1 MAAPETQKTDQAPKE
16 NAPASGSPAPTPG
29 RPPAPK
35 RGGGGILARL
45 LLSAI
50 LLLVVLGIAGYGA
63 LIYRDSD
70 PRIGVAAGY
79 VDQGVAEAQN
89 AVGKAQNMIADLTGS
104 GAPKPAAEPE
114 KPTAAPAEPEPPQT
128 AAATPAPAAPAA
140 PTWEMP
146 KAKEPEKPAETKA
159 ATPAPEKPVEEAK
172 PVEPVKPIETAKP
185 AEAAKPAEPE
195 KPAEAV
201 KAPEPVPAP
210 APVVAAPAA
219 PAPATE
225 FRDADGFTAHDLIAA
240 LEGRIEALND
250 EVQALRQKLDA
261 PKNETRAAPEAVEA
275 QKAQNAPTGA
285 VADVTGAEIAL
296 AFALQRDLDAGR
308 PFTAEIAGFNR
319 LGTSPAPG
327 PALVEFAETGA
338 PTAAK
343 LHEEFE
349 AIARKLRAHESHAAA
364 NDAGAIADHILEGA
378 SKLVKV
384 RPTTGAAE
392 PESFHGKLD
401 RIEHALAHG
410 DFATAESLFDSLP
423 DSAREEAEAFGKS
436 LHQRR
441 AAARAA
447 EELLNS
453 AIAALG
459 KK

>member
-1 MAAPETQKTDQAPKE
+1 MAEPETQKTDQAPKA
-16 NAPASGSPAPTPG
+16 NAPAAGDSAPTPG
-29 RPPAPK
+29 RTPAPK

-50 LLLVVLGIAGYGA
+50 LLLVILGIAGYGA
-63 LIYRDSD
+63 LIFRDSD
-70 PRIGVAAGY
+70 PRVGIAADY
-79 VDQGVAEAQN
+79 VDQGVSEAQN
-89 AVGKAQNMIADLTGS
+89 AIGKAQGMIADLTGA
-104 GAPKPAAEPE
+104 GAPKP
-114 KPTAAPAEPEPPQT
+114 PA
-128 AAATPAPAAPAA
+128 
-140 PTWEMP
+140 
-146 KAKEPEKPAETKA
+146 
-159 ATPAPEKPVEEAK
+159 
-172 PVEPVKPIETAKP
+172 
-185 AEAAKPAEPE
+185 AEPE
-195 KPAEAV
+195 KPAEAPAAPETPQTAAAAPAAATPVAPTSEPPATKEPEKPVEIQAVTPPPPPVEEAKPVDPPKPVETAKPVEAVKAPEPVKAAEPV

-210 APVVAAPAA
+210 APVVAA

-261 PKNETRAAPEAVEA
+261 PKNETRAAPETVEA
-275 QKAQNAPTGA
+275 QKAQNPPAGA

-308 PFTAEIAGFNR
+308 PFAAEIAGFNR
-319 LGTSPAPG
+319 IGTSPAPG

-343 LHEEFE
+343 LHEEFV
-349 AIARKLRAHESHAAA
+349 AIARKLRAHETHAAA

-410 DFATAESLFDSLP
+410 DFAAADTLFESLP
-423 DSAREEAEAFGKS
+423 ESAREEAEAFGKS

-441 AAARAA
+441 EAAKAA

>member
-1 MAAPETQKTDQAPKE
+1 MAAPETQKTDQAPKG
-16 NAPASGSPAPTPG
+16 NAPATGSAAPAPG

-50 LLLVVLGIAGYGA
+50 LLLVILGIAGYGA

-70 PRIGVAAGY
+70 PRIGVAADY

-89 AVGKAQNMIADLTGS
+89 AVGKAQSMIADLTGS
-104 GAPKPAAEPE
+104 GAPKPAVEPE
-114 KPTAAPAEPEPPQT
+114 KPEAAPVEPEPAQTT
-128 AAATPAPAAPAA
+128 AAAPATPAPSAAPS
-140 PTWEMP
+140 WETP
-146 KAKEPEKPAETKA
+146 PAKEPEKALETKA
-159 ATPAPEKPVEEAK
+159 APAPEKPADEAK
-172 PVEPVKPIETAKP
+172 PVESAKPIEAPKP
-185 AEAAKPAEPE
+185 IEAAKPAEPV
-195 KPAEAV
+195 KTAEPV

-210 APVVAAPAA
+210 APVVAALAI

-261 PKNETRAAPEAVEA
+261 PKNETRAAPEAIEA
-275 QKAQNAPTGA
+275 QKAQSPQASAAP
-285 VADVTGAEIAL
+285 DISGAEIAL
-296 AFALQRDLDAGR
+296 AFALQRDLDTGR
-308 PFTAEIAGFNR
+308 PFAAEIAGFSK
-319 LGTSPAPG
+319 LGTAPAPG
-327 PALVEFAETGA
+327 PALVQFAETGA
-338 PTAAK
+338 PTATK
-343 LHEEFE
+343 LHAEFQV
-349 AIARKLRAHESHAAA
+349 IAKKLRANESHATSH
-364 NDAGAIADHILEGA
+364 DAGALADHILEGA

-401 RIEHALAHG
+401 RIEHALAHS
-410 DFATAESLFDSLP
+410 DFATADSLFESLP
-423 DSAREEAEAFGKS
+423 EAAREEAEAFGKS
-436 LHQRR
+436 LHQRLE
-441 AAARAA
+441 AARAA
-447 EELLNS
+447 DELLNS

>member
-1 MAAPETQKTDQAPKE
+1 MAAPETQKSDQTPKA
-16 NAPASGSPAPTPG
+16 NAPAGGGASTPG
-29 RPPAPK
+29 KSPAPK
-35 RGGGGILARL
+35 RGGGGIFARL

-50 LLLVVLGIAGYGA
+50 LLLVILGVAGYGA
-63 LIYRDSD
+63 LIYRNSD
-70 PRIGVAAGY
+70 PRVGIAADY

-89 AVGKAQNMIADLTGS
+89 VVGKAQGLIADLTGS
-104 GAPKPAAEPE
+104 SAPRPPAAEPE
-114 KPTAAPAEPEPPQT
+114 KPAETPAAPETSQTTAAAPAPST
-128 AAATPAPAAPAA
+128 TSA
-140 PTWEMP
+140 PTWDAP
-146 KAKEPEKPAETKA
+146 LTKEPGKPAESA
-159 ATPAPEKPVEEAK
+159 AVSPPP
-172 PVEPVKPIETAKP
+172 PPPP
-185 AEAAKPAEPE
+185 P
-195 KPAEAV
+195 PAEAV
-201 KAPEPVPAP
+201 KPVEEEKPVEVSKTIEPVKPVDPVKTPEPLPSP
-210 APVVAAPAA
+210 APVIT
-219 PAPATE
+219 APATE

-261 PKNETRAAPEAVEA
+261 PKNETRAAPETVEA
-275 QKAQNAPTGA
+275 QKAQSAPASA

-296 AFALQRDLDAGR
+296 AFALQRDLDSGR
-308 PFTAEIAGFNR
+308 PFTAEIAGFSR

-343 LHEEFE
+343 LHAEFQV
-349 AIARKLRAHESHAAA
+349 IAKKLRAHEPHAAGA
-364 NDAGAIADHILEGA
+364 DAGALTDHILEGA

-384 RPTTGAAE
+384 RPTSGAAE

-410 DFATAESLFDSLP
+410 DFATADTLFESLP
-423 DSAREEAEAFGKS
+423 DPAREEAESFGKS

-441 AAARAA
+441 EAARAA
-447 EELLNS
+447 EELLNG